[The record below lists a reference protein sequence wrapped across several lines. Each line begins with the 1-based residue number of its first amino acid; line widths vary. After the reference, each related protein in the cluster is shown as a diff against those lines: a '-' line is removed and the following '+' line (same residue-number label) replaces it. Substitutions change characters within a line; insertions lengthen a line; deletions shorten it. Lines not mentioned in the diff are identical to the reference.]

1 MSTNIIGSVLDELL
15 KRFDHLVR
23 EPTQWHGKDVDFRT
37 IELKSQPCL
46 PTSCPSWTKEGRQF
60 PNLFSLALLL
70 HKIMIHASCT
80 QQIGIEPASI
90 LLVTVPQN
98 EILFVKVLSHGRH

>member
-1 MSTNIIGSVLDELL
+1 MSEYSSYLLTKKPGDKVVGGDVIGTVQE
-15 KRFDHLVR
+15 
-23 EPTQWHGKDVDFRT
+23 T
-37 IELKSQPCL
+37 
-46 PTSCPSWTKEGRQF
+46 PSI
-60 PNLFSLALLL
+60 L

-98 EILFVKVLSHGRH
+98 EILFVKVLSRGRH